1 MFADYIVMKRFLII
15 FGPGAFIVAL
25 LATLA
30 VLTNVT
36 KPARASAP
44 PPAAGAEIEINN
56 FAFTPATITI
66 PVGTKVTWTNKDEIT
81 HNVVSADK
89 TIRSQALDTDD
100 KFTFT
105 FTQAGTFSYVCS
117 IHPRM
122 KGTVVVQ

>member
-1 MFADYIVMKRFLII
+1 MKRFLMI
-15 FGPGAFIVAL
+15 FGTGALVVAS

-30 VLTNVT
+30 VLSNIP
-36 KPARASAP
+36 KPVAASAP

-66 PVGTKVTWTNKDEIT
+66 PVGAQVTWTNKDEIT
-81 HNVVSADK
+81 HNVVSMDK
-89 TIRSQALDTDD
+89 TIKSQALDTND

>member
-1 MFADYIVMKRFLII
+1 MKRFLMI
-15 FGPGAFIVAL
+15 FGTGAPVVAL
-25 LATLA
+25 LAALA
-30 VLTNVT
+30 VLSTIP
-36 KPARASAP
+36 KPVGASTT
-44 PPAAGAEIEINN
+44 PPAAGAEIEIDN

-66 PVGTKVTWTNKDEIT
+66 PVGTQVTWTNKDDIT
-81 HNVVSADK
+81 HNVVSTDK
-89 TIRSQALDTDD
+89 TIKSKALDTND

>member
-1 MFADYIVMKRFLII
+1 MKRFLMI
-15 FGPGAFIVAL
+15 FGTGALVVAL
-25 LATLA
+25 LVALA
-30 VLTNVT
+30 VLSNIP
-36 KPARASAP
+36 KPVAASAP
-44 PPAAGAEIEINN
+44 QPAAGAAIEINN

-66 PVGTKVTWTNKDEIT
+66 PVGAQVTWTNKDEVT
-81 HNVVSADK
+81 HNVVSTDK